1 MLNSKKIASL
11 VLALA
16 MTTTLAVPAFADGD
30 TDAGEKKEETSSTA
44 KEYAT
49 QVDATYQDIT
59 IDVTVPTTGTAVI
72 NPYGLP
78 YALKDSKSAEIGKV
92 SGQQIVTQPLYISNN
107 STDVAFDV
115 NATVTTTT
123 SKDLTLATK
132 TTSGTKSTSKEAF
145 VYLEMEPS
153 TFAGKTQVDAD
164 TIAKECLDADEELWQ
179 TYSASA
185 NNFLVLTTAEGGA
198 SSKAAMATLAA
209 MTTQNQKDT
218 DGKTDKKDSEGN
230 ILTEDVYSD
239 GSVAV
244 FRLAGDCVTAPST
257 AWSTSDTFSAK
268 IVFTFTPNSE
278 A

>member
-153 TFAGKTQVDAD
+153 TFTGTKVDAD

-185 NNFLVLTTAEGGA
+185 SNFLILTTAEGGA

-209 MTTQNQKDT
+209 KTTQNVKDEKGAVQYES
-218 DGKTDKKDSEGN
+218 DGKTPK
-230 ILTEDVYSD
+230 TEVVYAD

>member
-16 MTTTLAVPAFADGD
+16 MTTTLAVPAFADGED
-30 TDAGEKKEETSSTA
+30 EKKEEGTST
-44 KEYAT
+44 KTEYAT
-49 QVDATYQDIT
+49 EVTATYEDIQVA
-59 IDVTVPTTGTAVI
+59 VTLSATTGTAVI

-78 YALKDSKSAEIGKV
+78 YDLKDSKNASLGKV
-92 SGQQIVTQPLYISNN
+92 SGQQIVTQPLYISNDG
-107 STDVAFDV
+107 TDVDLDV
-115 NATVTTTT
+115 NATVTTTAT
-123 SKDLTLATK
+123 GLTLATK
-132 TTSGTKSTSKEAF
+132 STSGTKSTSKEAF

-153 TFAGKTQVDAD
+153 TFTGATVDAD

-209 MTTQNQKDT
+209 KVTQNQKDEKGAVKYDT
-218 DGKTDKKDSEGN
+218 DGKTP
-230 ILTEDVYSD
+230 LTEVVYTD

-244 FRLAGDCVTAPST
+244 FRLAGDCVTTPST
-257 AWSTSDTFSAK
+257 DWATTDTFTAK
-268 IVFTFTPNSE
+268 IVFTFTPSTE